1 MFKTHRNSTHD
12 DILFAPHKTPNFD
25 ISQLRIKRDKQHE
38 ILIEHFKTSKYHLD
52 VSNTHMTLT
61 TI

>member
-25 ISQLRIKRDKQHE
+25 ISQVRMKRGDQHE
-38 ILIEHFKTSKYHLD
+38 ILIEHFKPSQYLVDALQKQ
-52 VSNTHMTLT
+52 
-61 TI
+61 